1 LSNDFSIREE
11 VKATL
16 QNLGMEMT
24 EEQID
29 EVVDEVQQHDTFLS
43 VVSLFVLKGTKDVL
57 DSNKVKYDQEK
68 MEQQIIKAVR
78 GINPYDLA

>member
-1 LSNDFSIREE
+1 MSNDFSIREE
-11 VKATL
+11 VRAAL
-16 QNLGMEMT
+16 QNLEMKMT

-29 EVVDEVQQHDTFLS
+29 EVVDEIQQYDTFLS

-68 MEQQIIKAVR
+68 IEQQIIMAVR
-78 GINPYDLA
+78 GINPDDLA